1 MSSSRTVPVPEITHS
16 SMLSRCLYDRANAGS
31 RGQAYRSHW
40 KVIACREVAT
50 PITIR
55 QIELLPGLRI
65 LLC

>member
-1 MSSSRTVPVPEITHS
+1 
-16 SMLSRCLYDRANAGS
+16 MLSRCLYDRANAGS

-40 KVIACREVAT
+40 KVVACREVAT